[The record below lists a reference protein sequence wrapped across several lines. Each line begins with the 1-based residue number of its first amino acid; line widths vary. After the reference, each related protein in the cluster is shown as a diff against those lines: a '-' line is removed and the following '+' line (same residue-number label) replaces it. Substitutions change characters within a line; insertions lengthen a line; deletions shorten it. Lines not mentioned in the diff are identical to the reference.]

1 MRYIKDDTE
10 FREIYRTGRSVADRN
25 IVLYALKSGD
35 DVSPAMGV
43 SVGKKYGNSVE
54 RHRFK
59 RRFKEIAR
67 TEEPHM
73 IRGVRLVVLARK
85 DASEVFSELESS
97 FRKLAAKLKIYGS
110 GEDRL

>member
-25 IVLYALKSGD
+25 IVLYALKGRD
-35 DVSPAMGV
+35 DESPAMGV

-54 RHRFK
+54 RHLFK

-67 TEEPHM
+67 AEESRM

-85 DASEVFSELESS
+85 DASEVFSDLESS